1 MRYQCFYFLCVFVSQ
16 YLKRG
21 DWGFTVQQKIIS
33 NIKDKYLKVKENN
46 CRNVFLKTTYS
57 GQYSIFGFQSNNGNE
72 NMCVLFEAPP
82 YCSLPIFSFFFWMN
96 SNFEAVEQFNCRLTI
111 CCPWS
116 TSCSL
121 LRVQREAAGLY
132 FVGLDWCQK
141 LNFVIALYQD
151 NSSLDRGL
159 FCNLFQLII
168 V

>member
-1 MRYQCFYFLCVFVSQ
+1 M
-16 YLKRG
+16 
-21 DWGFTVQQKIIS
+21 IS

-82 YCSLPIFSFFFWMN
+82 YCSLPMFSFFFWMN